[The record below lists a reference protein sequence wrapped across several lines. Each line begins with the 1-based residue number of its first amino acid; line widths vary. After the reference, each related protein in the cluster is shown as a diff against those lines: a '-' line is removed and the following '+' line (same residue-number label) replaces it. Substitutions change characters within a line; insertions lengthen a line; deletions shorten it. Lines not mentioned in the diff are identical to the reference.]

1 MVSFAVNI
9 ESLGNW
15 IVSQWK
21 QNIDKCEGTLFA
33 LVIYVLVKIVNKTAI
48 RLGRKKDFVAETLTL
63 RKMCAQKLGYE
74 LLFLR

>member
-1 MVSFAVNI
+1 MVSFAVNT
-9 ESLGNW
+9 ESLGNR

-21 QNIDKCEGTLFA
+21 QNVDKCEGTLFA
-33 LVIYVLVKIVNKTAI
+33 WVIYVLVKIVNKTAI

-74 LLFLR
+74 LLSLR